1 MLLFVL
7 HRAWVPTPEVFQE
20 QEEVVKWGYIQQG
33 IYEVHEVQQIR
44 LIGRVETG
52 KWKWTSNVRR
62 VLAPSSLTLRCK
74 TGWAQNNKWNDTNK
88 KGNKTCLQ
96 KFEPRVG
103 RKQTVLFFVTQ
114 TKFLFKLTAFRAS
127 GFPDCSFLH
136 GMESTALT
144 ILRSATFLHV
154 FSFSPYFC
162 LRKAQLP

>member
-20 QEEVVKWGYIQQG
+20 QEVIVKWGYIQQG

-74 TGWAQNNKWNDTNK
+74 TGWAQNNKLEWYK
-88 KGNKTCLQ
+88 QKGQQNVLAEIWTESWQ
-96 KFEPRVG
+96 KANGFIFCNPDQV
-103 RKQTVLFFVTQ
+103 FV
-114 TKFLFKLTAFRAS
+114 
-127 GFPDCSFLH
+127 
-136 GMESTALT
+136 
-144 ILRSATFLHV
+144 
-154 FSFSPYFC
+154 
-162 LRKAQLP
+162 